1 VLPGTFTIIA
11 RDSATDQ
18 LGIAVQS
25 KYLAVGATVPAAR
38 AGVGAVA
45 TQAWSNPTYG
55 PRGLA
60 LLAEGHAPGDVVA
73 TLIADDAERSVRQVA
88 VMDWQ
93 GRVEVHTGKHCFPWA
108 GSRVDA
114 KLACLGNV
122 LAGPA
127 VVDAM
132 AERFSASE
140 GEFAQR
146 LIDALRAG
154 QDAGGD
160 WRGQESA
167 ALLVVRPKA
176 DYKHLTDKY
185 IDLRVDRHDDPIEE
199 LHELLRLHRDRFR
212 WHEGTTVAVSMDVA
226 MILQVALGVLGYD
239 PGPLTRA
246 WNAQTE
252 SALRRFC
259 ADRGLSTEGLDTG
272 RIAVRTFETIRRTYA
287 TL

>member
-1 VLPGTFTIIA
+1 MLPGTFTIIA
-11 RDSATDQ
+11 RDPSTEQ

-25 KYLAVGATVPAAR
+25 KYLAVGATVPAAK
-38 AGVGAVA
+38 AGIGAVA

-60 LLAEGHAPGDVVA
+60 LLAEGQAPGDVVA
-73 TLIADDAERSVRQVA
+73 TLVAADPERSVRQVA

-93 GRVEVHTGKHCFPWA
+93 GRVDVYTGKHCFPWA
-108 GSRVDA
+108 GSRIDTNV
-114 KLACLGNV
+114 ACLGNV

-127 VVDAM
+127 VVEAM
-132 AERFSASE
+132 AERYTASE

-146 LIDALRAG
+146 LVDALRAG
-154 QDAGGD
+154 QEAGGD
-160 WRGQESA
+160 WRGRESA

-176 DYKHLTDKY
+176 DYKGLTDKY
-185 IDLRVDRHDDPIEE
+185 IDLRVDRHEDPIDE
-199 LHELLRLHRDRFR
+199 LQQLLLLHRDRFR
-212 WHEGTTVAVSMDVA
+212 WHEGATVAVSLDVA

-239 PGPLTRA
+239 PGPLTRT

-252 SALRRFC
+252 SAVRRFC
-259 ADRGLSTEGLDTG
+259 ADRGLPTEGLDAG
-272 RIAVRTFETIRRTYA
+272 RIAVHTFETIRRAYA